1 MRGVG
6 VDLARAAIICLKD
19 KCAFGNYVVHGRTGI
34 LKELLRFAL
43 FNS

>member
-6 VDLARAAIICLKD
+6 VDSAHAAIICLKD
-19 KCAFGNYVVHGRTGI
+19 KCACLNHMVHGRTGI

>member
-1 MRGVG
+1 VRRVG
-6 VDLARAAIICLKD
+6 LGPARAAIICLKD
-19 KCAFGNYVVHGRTGI
+19 KCACRNDVVHGKTGI

>member
-1 MRGVG
+1 VRGVG
-6 VDLARAAIICLKD
+6 IDLAHVAIICLKD
-19 KCAFGNYVVHGRTGI
+19 KCVHGNHVAHRKTGI